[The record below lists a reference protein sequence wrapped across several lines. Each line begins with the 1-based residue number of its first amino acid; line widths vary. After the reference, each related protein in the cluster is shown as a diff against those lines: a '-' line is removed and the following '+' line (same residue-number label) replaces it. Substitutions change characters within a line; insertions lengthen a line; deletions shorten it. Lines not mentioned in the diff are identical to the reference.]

1 MNNDLFLM
9 NGVVYVF
16 GVLTTILLMGEM
28 PEIETLFTSEPL
40 HKERNCAAWLNL
52 LTNDVIDRLEH
63 RNLNSMLPSDMDD
76 RLSCR
81 QPFRRL
87 TNLMKS
93 ICNVLA

>member
-1 MNNDLFLM
+1 MNNDLFLV

-16 GVLTTILLMGEM
+16 GVLSTILLMGEM
-28 PEIETLFTSEPL
+28 SEVETLFTSEPL
-40 HKERNCAAWLNL
+40 HKKRNCTAWLNL

-63 RNLNSMLPSDMDD
+63 RNLNSMLPSDMDN
-76 RLSCR
+76 RFGCC

-93 ICNVLA
+93 ICNVFA